1 MYAVTSPSDIGSA
14 KLTGVG
20 RLRVDGGVS
29 VRFAV
34 RSGRSALADVRE
46 RDGYMVRFPRSTPIP
61 EAILINT
68 GGGLAGGDRVRQA
81 ISVDEGAV
89 AAVTTQAAERVY
101 RSIDGLV
108 THIATDLTAAAGSS
122 LAWLPQPTILF
133 DRSALA
139 RTVTAHVAPTA
150 TMLIA
155 ETVILG
161 RRAMAEQLRQAR
173 WRDTWRV
180 RRGDKLIFA
189 ENVKMEGDIASDMQ
203 QAAVGGGATII
214 ATLLFVTPGAADRLE
229 AVRSALDC
237 EGANLAASSWSDML
251 VVRGLGSS
259 SEAMQRALARII
271 EILTGRPVPR
281 AWWT

>member
-1 MYAVTSPSDIGSA
+1 MYAVTSPSDRRLAAS
-14 KLTGVG
+14 TGVG

-46 RDGYMVRFPRSTPIP
+46 RDGYMARFPRSTAVP

-68 GGGLAGGDRVRQA
+68 GGGLAGGDRVRQE

-108 THIATDLTAAAGSS
+108 TRIATDLTAAGGSA

-133 DRSALA
+133 DRSALV
-139 RTVTAHVAPTA
+139 RTVTAHIDPTA

-161 RRAMAEQLRQAR
+161 RRAMAEQLRQAH

-189 ENVKMEGDIASDMQ
+189 ENVKMEGDIAQHMQ

-237 EGANLAASSWSDML
+237 DDANLAASSWSDML